1 MTKATTKKTLTK
13 KPQGKKQHPEKT
25 ARSEALS
32 PRGLVIVITGNG
44 KGKTTSAFGQALRA
58 AGQGLNVF
66 IMQFMKGRDYGEYKA
81 VRKYLPQ
88 ITIRRSGLDSF
99 VMRDNPAPVDI
110 ELARRGFAAVKKAV
124 ASGKYDM
131 LIFDEI
137 NVAVDFK
144 LIPLEELIS
153 FIKNKPP
160 ALDLVLTGRY
170 APRALVKLA
179 DTVSEV
185 KEIKHHYAAGIKDRA
200 GIEY

>member
-110 ELARRGFAAVKKAV
+110 ELARRGFAAVKKAA

-131 LIFDEI
+131 LILDEI

>member
-131 LIFDEI
+131 LILDEI

-185 KEIKHHYAAGIKDRA
+185 KENKHHYAAGIKDRA

>member
-1 MTKATTKKTLTK
+1 MTKAATKKTLTK

-110 ELARRGFAAVKKAV
+110 ELARRGFAAVKKAA

-131 LIFDEI
+131 LILDEI

-185 KEIKHHYAAGIKDRA
+185 KEIKHHYAAGNRILGR
-200 GIEY
+200 Y

>member
-13 KPQGKKQHPEKT
+13 KPQEKKQHPEKT

-110 ELARRGFAAVKKAV
+110 ELARRGFAAVKKAA

-131 LIFDEI
+131 LILDEI

>member
-110 ELARRGFAAVKKAV
+110 ELARRGFAAVKKAA

-131 LIFDEI
+131 LILDEI

-144 LIPLEELIS
+144 LIHLEELIS

>member
-1 MTKATTKKTLTK
+1 MKKATAKKTA
-13 KPQGKKQHPEKT
+13 GKKAAGKASASGKT
-25 ARSEALS
+25 ASISAPS

-58 AGQGLNVF
+58 IGQGYKVF
-66 IMQFMKGRDYGEYKA
+66 IMQFMKGRDYGEFKA
-81 VRKYLPQ
+81 AEKYLPRL
-88 ITIRRSGLDSF
+88 TVRRSGLDSF

-110 ELARRGFAAVKKAV
+110 ELARQGFETVQKAI
-124 ASGKYDM
+124 ASGKFNM
-131 LIFDEI
+131 VILDEI

-144 LIPLEELIS
+144 LIPLQDVIDL
-153 FIKNKPP
+153 IKNRPP
-160 ALDLVLTGRY
+160 ALDLILTGRY
-170 APRALVKLA
+170 APKKIQKLA

>member
-1 MTKATTKKTLTK
+1 MTKTATKKTLTK
-13 KPQGKKQHPEKT
+13 KQQGKKQHPEKT

-110 ELARRGFAAVKKAV
+110 ELARRGFAAVKKAA

-131 LIFDEI
+131 LILDEI

>member
-1 MTKATTKKTLTK
+1 MTKAATKKTLTK

-110 ELARRGFAAVKKAV
+110 ELARRGFAAVKKAA

-131 LIFDEI
+131 LILDEI

>member
-1 MTKATTKKTLTK
+1 MRRAVVKKTAKK
-13 KPQGKKQHPEKT
+13 KPAGKASVSGKPFPISAPST
-25 ARSEALS
+25 
-32 PRGLVIVITGNG
+32 RGLVIVITGNG

-58 AGQGLNVF
+58 IGQGYKVF

-81 VRKYLPQ
+81 AKRYLPRL
-88 ITIRRSGLDSF
+88 TLRRSGLDSF

-110 ELARRGFAAVKKAV
+110 DLARQGFEMVQKAA

-131 LIFDEI
+131 MILDEI

-144 LIPLEELIS
+144 LIPLQDLIELIQ
-153 FIKNKPP
+153 NKPP
-160 ALDLVLTGRY
+160 ALDLILTGRY
-170 APRALVKLA
+170 APKEIRKLA

>member
-58 AGQGLNVF
+58 AGQGLKVF

-110 ELARRGFAAVKKAV
+110 ELARRGFAAVKKAA

-131 LIFDEI
+131 LILDEI